1 MLPRLSELR
10 LKAAPVGVGA
20 EEGGGRRARVDD
32 VPPLNV
38 LMGLPPE
45 VWQHILERID
55 DKDACDG
62 IVSICQAG
70 GTVFQS
76 LCGQDATYDGLNETL
91 GWYGSYE
98 NLDGVRAWCNDP
110 VNSESALAEAMTN
123 NPAKDREAQAY
134 FAFVCTQRKMFL
146 EEKSELYDE
155 KARLG
160 RDYMDEAFYRAS
172 IRAMVAPRGAPTNY
186 AQAKWMVR
194 LHPYTFEFLPGSFT
208 TKARAT
214 SMDLMV
220 TVAEAEL
227 ELANRTFVVMG
238 TKEGDTF
245 ADMDQVAVPGYTEI
259 AKIAVQNAPNQL
271 RYVRGSIDDRT
282 GIMPFTPCDA
292 YDQIAEL
299 AVARDGLNLSVVP
312 GSTLRPGLS
321 TFESYFP
328 DPVPNYAKL
337 AKIAASSE
345 RGGST
350 ALGYVPGS
358 IDPMTGRQLRPAIK
372 EYFDI
377 AEVHMREHPWSLKYV
392 PGSVPLASEFHHPR
406 LHDYAKLAKIAIE
419 KVPATFEYVPL
430 DFPEYEALEAFRD
443 RVVVKRERER
453 KAAK

>member
-1 MLPRLSELR
+1 MLPRLSELPIR
-10 LKAAPVGVGA
+10 VAPVGVGA
-20 EEGGGRRARVDD
+20 RPRVDD

-55 DKDACDG
+55 DKDACDE
-62 IVSICQAG
+62 IVNICRARG
-70 GTVFQS
+70 PVFKS
-76 LCGQDATYDGLNETL
+76 LCGQDATYDGLNNSL

-98 NLDGVRAWCNDP
+98 NLGGVRAWCNDA
-110 VNSESALAEAMTN
+110 VNSESALAKAMTN
-123 NPAKDREAQAY
+123 EPAKDREAQAY

-146 EEKSELYDE
+146 EEKSEFYDE
-155 KARLG
+155 KGRLG
-160 RDYMDEAFYRAS
+160 RDYMDEVFYRVS
-172 IRAMVAPRGAPTNY
+172 IRVMVSPRGYPTNH

-194 LHPYTFEFLPGSFT
+194 LHPYTFEFIPGSFT

-214 SMDLMV
+214 DMDLMV
-220 TVAEAEL
+220 TVDEAEL

-238 TKEGDTF
+238 ATDGDTS
-245 ADMDQVAVPGYTEI
+245 ANIDQVAVHGYTEI
-259 AKIAVQNAPNQL
+259 AKIAVQNAAGQL

-282 GIMPFTPCDA
+282 GSMPFPPCDA
-292 YDQIAEL
+292 YEQIAEL

-337 AKIAASSE
+337 AKIAASSK

-358 IDPMTGRQLRPAIK
+358 IDPMTGRQLRPSIK
-372 EYFDI
+372 EYSDI
-377 AEVHMREHPWSLKYV
+377 AKVHMREHPWSIKYV
-392 PGSVPLASEFHHPR
+392 PGSVPAHPEFHLPR
-406 LHDYAKLAKIAIE
+406 LHDYAALAKIAIE
-419 KVPATFEYVPL
+419 RVPATFKYVPL
-430 DFPEYEALEAFRD
+430 DLLEYEALEAFRD
-443 RVVVKRERER
+443 LVVAKREAER